1 MVIGRDLAG
10 PGPSLPAPR
19 VPSDMHGARAARSL
33 ACIIRTVSDPAP
45 DRRAPAWAWYAA
57 AAAILV
63 ALGLLDLLGLL
74 DGLGP

>member
-1 MVIGRDLAG
+1 MVIGRDPAG
-10 PGPSLPAPR
+10 PDPSAPVPR
-19 VPSDMHGARAARSL
+19 APSDMHGARAARSL
-33 ACIIRTVSDPAP
+33 ACIIRGVSDPAP

-63 ALGLLDLLGLL
+63 ALGVLDLLGLL

>member
-1 MVIGRDLAG
+1 MRDGRPL
-10 PGPSLPAPR
+10 SRPAPPR
-19 VPSDMHGARAARSL
+19 MIGDVP
-33 ACIIRTVSDPAP
+33 DPAP

-63 ALGLLDLLGLL
+63 ALGVLDLLGVL